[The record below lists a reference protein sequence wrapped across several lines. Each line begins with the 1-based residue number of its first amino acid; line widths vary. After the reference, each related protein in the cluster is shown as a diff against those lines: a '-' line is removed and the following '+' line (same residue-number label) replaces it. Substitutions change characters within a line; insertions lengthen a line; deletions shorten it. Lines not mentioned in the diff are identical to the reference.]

1 MIRAGTYAAAVLTL
15 IGSSCASNLW
25 AADMPVKAP
34 PAIADSTPKPCTSF
48 EDFITTNCQ
57 LTWHGITVY
66 GTIDAGVGWQSHGA
80 PLNPFS
86 APGASYLIQKMNRSP
101 MWTLAPNGLSQSTIG
116 IKGTEPIGNGFSF
129 VFALDAGFDPYS
141 LRFAN
146 GPHSLYS
153 ERFTPLDLQTTNS
166 DSSRAGQWYNGVGY
180 AGISSPTYGTLTVFR
195 QNSLTLDGVLA
206 YDPFAGSYAF
216 SPIGFQGIT
225 CGVGNTEDCRYSTSV
240 KYRLNIGQF
249 RVAALWQFGGYAQNN
264 AANGAYQLQ
273 LGGDIPHLANGTL
286 SLDAIFS
293 YVKDAVSAS
302 LAGAPTNAA
311 GMPIP
316 PFLPQTFTATISDDS
331 SVMLLG
337 KYANGPLTLYGGY
350 EWIRFAA
357 PSDPQAAFTDISGD
371 FVCLGCAA
379 INATNINNTAFG
391 VNGLGDRILQIM
403 WIGTKY
409 AVTKDVDVIGGYY
422 RYIQNSFF
430 GTAAA
435 GPIYC
440 ADSSHSQC
448 AGNFDAVSFAV
459 DWRFAPKWDAYFG
472 VMFSQETGGLAN
484 GFLTRNNIDPTVGV
498 RFRF

>member
-1 MIRAGTYAAAVLTL
+1 MTRLGIRAAILVAIVGCSRAADV
-15 IGSSCASNLW
+15 W

-34 PAIADSTPKPCTSF
+34 PAAADSAPKLCTDF
-48 EDFITTNCQ
+48 WDFIATNCQ

-80 PLNPFS
+80 PLDPR
-86 APGASYLIQKMNRSP
+86 APAGASYLIQKMNRSP
-101 MWTLAPNGLSQSTIG
+101 MFGLAPNGLSQSTIG
-116 IKGTEPIGNGFSF
+116 IKGTEPIGNGFSL

-146 GPHSLYS
+146 GPTSLYM
-153 ERFTPLDLQTTNS
+153 ERNVPLNIQTANS
-166 DSSRAGQWYNGVGY
+166 DSSRVGQFYNGVGY
-180 AGISSPTYGTLTVFR
+180 VGVSSPTYGTLTVFR
-195 QNSLTLDGVLA
+195 QNSLTLDGVFA

-225 CGVGNTEDCRYSTSV
+225 CGVGDTEDCRYSTSV
-240 KYRLNIGQF
+240 KYRLNVGQF

-264 AANGAYQLQ
+264 AANGAYQFQ
-273 LGGDIPHLANGTL
+273 AGADMHNLGNGTL
-286 SLDAIFS
+286 SVDAIFS
-293 YVKDAVSAS
+293 YVRDAVQSS
-302 LAGAPTNAA
+302 LVGSTNAA

-357 PSDPQAAFTDISGD
+357 PSDPQVAFNDVSGD

-379 INATNINNTAFG
+379 INATNINNTAYG
-391 VNGLGDRILQIM
+391 ANGLGDRILQVM
-403 WIGTKY
+403 WIGAKY
-409 AVTKDVDVIGGYY
+409 AVTKDLDVIGGYY
-422 RYIQNSFF
+422 HYIQNSFF
-430 GTAAA
+430 GTAAV
-435 GPIYC
+435 GRVYC

-448 AGNFDAVSFAV
+448 AGTFDAVSAGI

-472 VMFSQETGGLAN
+472 VMFSQENGGLAN
-484 GFLTRNNIDPTVGV
+484 GFLQRNNIDPTVGL